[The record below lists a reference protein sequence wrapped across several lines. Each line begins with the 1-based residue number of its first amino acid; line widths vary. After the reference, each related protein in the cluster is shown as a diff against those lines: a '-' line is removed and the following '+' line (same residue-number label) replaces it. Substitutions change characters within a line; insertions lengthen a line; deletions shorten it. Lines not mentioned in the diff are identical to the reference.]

1 MSIKMVYKLDK
12 INRTILYELDKNCR
26 ISDNQ
31 LAKKVKRSR
40 EAVRNRILKLQ
51 KDGIIQDFITSIN
64 PSKFGYMFFKMYF
77 QLANIPEER
86 KKFYEYF
93 KKLPGLYW
101 FGGNDGVW
109 DFHTTMYARNVKE
122 FNQLKNKI
130 YTDFKHLIIK
140 RDIGVL
146 VNVRQYPKRY
156 LIKNLKERI
165 EPTMFADDIIDNKLD
180 ELDKKILNNL
190 TQNARI
196 SLVELARKTK
206 STVDIIRSRMKKMED
221 KNIIMQYRIAID
233 HTKLGFDMFKAF
245 VFFNNLSEQD
255 EKKLYEYA
263 KQNDRILYLIRQLS
277 AWDVEIEIMA
287 ESYEK
292 FNRLM
297 DDMRLKFA
305 DSMRNYEFVLMREDI
320 WTFGEKDI
328 FQS

>member
-1 MSIKMVYKLDK
+1 MSINMVYQLDK

-93 KKLPGLYW
+93 KKLHGLYW

-122 FNQLKNKI
+122 FNKLKNKI

-146 VNVRQYPKRY
+146 VNVRQYSKRY
-156 LIKNLKERI
+156 LIENLKERL
-165 EPTMFADDIIDNKLD
+165 EPTMFADDIVENKLD

-190 TQNARI
+190 AQNARI
-196 SLVELARKTK
+196 SLVELAKKTK
-206 STVDIIRSRMKKMED
+206 STVDIVRGRMKKMED

-233 HTKLGFDMFKAF
+233 HTKLGYDMFKAF

-255 EKKLYEYA
+255 EKRLYEYA
-263 KQNDRILYLIRQLS
+263 KQNDKIIYLIRQLS
-277 AWDVEIEIMA
+277 AWDIEIEIMA

-297 DDMRLKFA
+297 DDIRLKFS

-320 WTFGEKDI
+320 WAFGEKDI
-328 FQS
+328 F

>member
-1 MSIKMVYKLDK
+1 MVYKLDK